1 MNGNNYRGFVF
12 VLAYDIE
19 KLKRKNIFF
28 QIKLIKFNKDV
39 YFLSV
44 YLIIKRKNK
53 FIIIKFLTEF
63 Y

>member
-53 FIIIKFLTEF
+53 FIIIKFLK
-63 Y
+63 

>member
-1 MNGNNYRGFVF
+1 MNGYNYRGFVF

-44 YLIIKRKNK
+44 YLIIKEKK
-53 FIIIKFLTEF
+53 
-63 Y
+63 

>member
-1 MNGNNYRGFVF
+1 MNGYNYRGFVF

-53 FIIIKFLTEF
+53 FIIIKFLTKF
-63 Y
+63 N